1 MAKEDP
7 FGFAAVAD
15 TNEVD
20 LSAFAPKPRQIDRVA
35 AEAATEVAQDAGFTR
50 RAAKP
55 GPAARGRAAAKPAQA
70 AEKGRK
76 RRVSLQELLGI
87 EDRYPESERAQLNLL
102 APVPV
107 VLRWR
112 QLVKD
117 AGVPAWEVLERAM
130 EALEAQARCDSAK
143 GRS

>member
-7 FGFAAVAD
+7 FGFAAAAE
-15 TNEVD
+15 TNDID
-20 LSAFAPKPRQIDRVA
+20 LSVFAPKPRQIDRVM

-50 RAAKP
+50 RAVKP
-55 GPAARGRAAAKPAQA
+55 ATAPRDRSAAKPVKT
-70 AEKGRK
+70 AERGRK
-76 RRVSLQELLGI
+76 RRVSLQELLGT
-87 EDRYPESERAQLNLL
+87 EDRYPDSERAQLNLL

-130 EALEAQARCDSAK
+130 DALEAQAASDSAD

>member
-7 FGFAAVAD
+7 FDFAAAAD
-15 TNEVD
+15 SDDLD
-20 LSAFAPKPRQIDRVA
+20 LSTFAPKPRAIDRVA

-50 RAAKP
+50 RTVKAEPRARSPSTPKSPPTAPKP
-55 GPAARGRAAAKPAQA
+55 S
-70 AEKGRK
+70 K
-76 RRVSLQELLGI
+76 RRVNIQDLLGI
-87 EDRYPESERAQLNLL
+87 EDRYPATERAQLNLL

-112 QLVKD
+112 QLVKE
-117 AGVPAWEVLERAM
+117 ASVPAWEVLERAM
-130 EALEAQARCDSAK
+130 EALEATSGVDGSR